1 MAIRVYS
8 QLLGGKLR
16 HLQLLERA
24 YMIQS
29 YTSLQLRERE
39 RERAK
44 NVRQQDW
51 KVEFPDWQLNKTNS
65 C

>member
-39 RERAK
+39 
-44 NVRQQDW
+44 
-51 KVEFPDWQLNKTNS
+51 S
-65 C
+65 